1 MNHGYCKN
9 CFWHRWNY
17 CFMQDVETND
27 NSYCPDYY
35 NRKREKNTL
44 TKTINEW
51 IEKKQCSK
59 EKINEIIRKYQK
71 KMTHKER
78 NEYVSG
84 KFLECIKEINTV
96 RKGNGCKPGEHYWF
110 EYVYNE
116 QSDTDGFYRKLSDNN
131 HYDEVIITDKE
142 LLENF
147 VEC

>member
-1 MNHGYCKN
+1 
-9 CFWHRWNY
+9 
-17 CFMQDVETND
+17 
-27 NSYCPDYY
+27 
-35 NRKREKNTL
+35 
-44 TKTINEW
+44 
-51 IEKKQCSK
+51 
-59 EKINEIIRKYQK
+59 
-71 KMTHKER
+71 MTHKER

-84 KFLECIKEINTV
+84 KFLECIKEINTI
-96 RKGNGCKPGEHYWF
+96 RKGNGCQLGQHYWF